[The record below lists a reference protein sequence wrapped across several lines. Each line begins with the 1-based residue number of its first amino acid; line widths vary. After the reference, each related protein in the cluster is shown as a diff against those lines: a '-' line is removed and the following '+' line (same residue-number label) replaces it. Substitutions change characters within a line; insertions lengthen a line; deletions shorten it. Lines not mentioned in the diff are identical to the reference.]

1 VEEEEDDE
9 EVNDEEEVDD
19 VVVAVEGSI
28 SERRRLTKRIL
39 ARLSDS
45 VAGAADAGWDCT
57 G

>member
-1 VEEEEDDE
+1 MEEEEDDE